1 MITAFIKRRAFL
13 AAMKKEGDVVD
24 MEINIAD
31 FGDGQWPFN
40 NEFGNMNQARVINGD
55 GVTTVTSYSYV
66 NNQPNINSC
75 PVISTPS
82 FPTVAPNVTFTV
94 ERNSDGNTKSSEPYS
109 TPLGDGYYKHTVTLS
124 TPLLLEA
131 GKQYCFIVRNQGST
145 GYFDYKKVGVR
156 SGTAIP
162 SFGVFFGAD
171 LSNYDTSENGTT
183 WSTWYETRYSYEMDN
198 PYYLELNGT
207 SV

>member
-1 MITAFIKRRAFL
+1 MITAFIKRRRAL
-13 AAMKKEGDVVD
+13 IISSQKKVVNT
-24 MEINIAD
+24 EIDISD
-31 FGDGQWPFN
+31 FGSSYPFS
-40 NEFGNMNQARVINGD
+40 EFGNMNQARVINGD
-55 GVTTVTSYSYV
+55 GVTTVSSYSYV

-75 PVISTPS
+75 PVISVSS
-82 FPTVAPNVTFTV
+82 FPTVDGSVTFTV
-94 ERNSDGNTKSSEPYS
+94 ERNSSGNTKNTEAYS
-109 TPLGDGYYKHTVTLS
+109 TPLGDGYYKHTVTLG
-124 TPLLLEA
+124 TPLLLET
-131 GKQYCFIVRNQGST
+131 GKQYCFMVRNQGST

-171 LSNYDTSENGTT
+171 LSNYDASANGTT
-183 WSTWYETRYSYEMDN
+183 WQTWYEARFSYEMEH

>member
-1 MITAFIKRRAFL
+1 MITAFIKRRRAFL
-13 AAMKKEGDVVD
+13 AAMKKEEDVVD
-24 MEINIAD
+24 MEINITD
-31 FGDGQWPFN
+31 FGETWPFS
-40 NEFGNMNQARVINGD
+40 EFGNLNQARVINGD

-66 NNQPNINSC
+66 NNQPNIGSC
-75 PVISTPS
+75 PVISVPV
-82 FPTVAPNVTFTV
+82 FPTVDGSVTFTV
-94 ERNSDGNTKSSEPYS
+94 ERNSNSNAKSSVAYS
-109 TPLGDGYYKHTVTLS
+109 TPLGDGYYKHTVTLG
-124 TPLLLEA
+124 TPLLLQS
-131 GKQYCFIVRNQGST
+131 GKQYCFMVRNQGST

-171 LSNYDTSENGTT
+171 LSNYNDSENGTT
-183 WSTWYETRYSYEMDN
+183 WSPWYEARFSYEMEH

>member
-1 MITAFIKRRAFL
+1 MITAFIKRRRAFL
-13 AAMKKEGDVVD
+13 AAMKKEDVVD
-24 MEINIAD
+24 QEINVMD
-31 FGDGQWPFN
+31 FGTSSPFS
-40 NEFGNMNQARVINGD
+40 EFGNMNQARVINGD
-55 GVTTVTSYSYV
+55 GVTTVSSYSYV

-75 PVISTPS
+75 PVISVPS
-82 FPTVAPNVTFTV
+82 FPTTDGNVTFTV
-94 ERNSDGNTKSSEPYS
+94 ERNSNANTKNTEAYS
-109 TPLGDGYYKHTVTLS
+109 TPLGDGYYKHTVTLG
-124 TPLLLEA
+124 TPLLLES
-131 GKQYCFIVRNQGST
+131 GKQYCFMVRNQGST

-171 LSNYDTSENGTT
+171 LSNYDSSENGTT
-183 WSTWYETRYSYEMDN
+183 WSTWYEARFSYEMEH

>member
-1 MITAFIKRRAFL
+1 MITAFIKRRRAFL
-13 AAMKKEGDVVD
+13 AAMKKDDVVD

-31 FGDGQWPFN
+31 FGETWPFS
-40 NEFGNMNQARVINGD
+40 EFGNFNQARVINGD
-55 GVTTVTSYSYV
+55 GVTTVSSYSYV

-82 FPTVAPNVTFTV
+82 FPTVDGSVTFTV
-94 ERNSDGNTKSSEPYS
+94 ERNSDGSTKSSEAYS

-171 LSNYDTSENGTT
+171 LSNYDASANGTT
-183 WSTWYETRYSYEMDN
+183 WSPWYEARFLYEMEH

>member
-1 MITAFIKRRAFL
+1 MITAFIKRRRAFL
-13 AAMKKEGDVVD
+13 AALKKEDVVD
-24 MEINIAD
+24 QEINVMD
-31 FGDGQWPFN
+31 FGTSSPFS
-40 NEFGNMNQARVINGD
+40 EFGNMNQARVINGD
-55 GVTTVTSYSYV
+55 GVTTVASYSYV

-82 FPTVAPNVTFTV
+82 FPTTDGLVTFIV
-94 ERNSDGNTKSSEPYS
+94 ERNSNANTKSSEPYS
-109 TPLGDGYYKHTVTLS
+109 TPLGDGYYKHTVTLG
-124 TPLLLEA
+124 TPLLLQS
-131 GKQYCFIVRNQGST
+131 GKQYCFMVRNQGST

-171 LSNYDTSENGTT
+171 LSNYDSSENGTS
-183 WSTWYETRYSYEMDN
+183 WQTWYESRFSYEMDN

>member
-1 MITAFIKRRAFL
+1 MITAFIKRRRAFL

-24 MEINIAD
+24 MEINITD
-31 FGDGQWPFN
+31 FGTSWPFS
-40 NEFGNMNQARVINGD
+40 EFGNLNQARVINGD
-55 GVTTVTSYSYV
+55 GVTTVSSYSYI

-82 FPTVAPNVTFTV
+82 FPTVSKNVTFTV
-94 ERNSDGNTKSSEPYS
+94 ERNSNANTKSSVAYS
-109 TPLGDGYYKHTVTLS
+109 TPLGAGYYKHTVTLG
-124 TPLLLEA
+124 TPLLLQS
-131 GKQYCFIVRNQGST
+131 GKQYCFMVRNQGST

-162 SFGVFFGAD
+162 SFGVYFGAD
-171 LSNYDTSENGTT
+171 LSNYDASASGTT
-183 WSTWYETRYSYEMDN
+183 WQTWYEARFSYEMEH

>member
-1 MITAFIKRRAFL
+1 MITAFIKRRRAFL
-13 AAMKKEGDVVD
+13 AAMKKEDVVD
-24 MEINIAD
+24 QEINVMD
-31 FGDGQWPFN
+31 FGTSSPFS
-40 NEFGNMNQARVINGD
+40 EFGNMNQARVLNGD

-66 NNQPNINSC
+66 NNQPHIGSC
-75 PVISTPS
+75 PVISVPN
-82 FPTVAPNVTFTV
+82 FPTVDGSVTFTV
-94 ERNSDGNTKSSEPYS
+94 ERNSNANTKSSEPYS
-109 TPLGDGYYKHTVTLS
+109 TPLGDGYYKHTVTLG
-124 TPLLLEA
+124 TPLLLQS
-131 GKQYCFIVRNQGST
+131 GKQYCFMVRNQGST

-171 LSNYDTSENGTT
+171 LSNYDSSENGTS
-183 WSTWYETRYSYEMDN
+183 WQTWYEARFSYEMDN

>member
-1 MITAFIKRRAFL
+1 MITAFIKRRRAFL
-13 AAMKKEGDVVD
+13 AAMKKEDVVD
-24 MEINIAD
+24 MEISIAD
-31 FGDGQWPFN
+31 FGDGSWPFS
-40 NEFGNMNQARVINGD
+40 EFGNMNQARVINGD
-55 GVTTVTSYSYV
+55 GVTTVSSYSYV
-66 NNQPNINSC
+66 NNQPNINYC

-82 FPTVAPNVTFTV
+82 FPTVNSSITYTL

-109 TPLGDGYYKHTVTLS
+109 TPLGTGYYKHTVTLS
-124 TPLLLEA
+124 TPLVLAA
-131 GKQYCFIVRNQGST
+131 GKQYCFIVRNQGNT

-156 SGTAIP
+156 SGTAVP

-171 LSNYDTSENGTT
+171 ISNYNASANGTT
-183 WSTWYETRYSYEMDN
+183 WSPWYEARFSYEMEH

>member
-1 MITAFIKRRAFL
+1 MITAFIKRRRAFL

-24 MEINIAD
+24 MEINITD
-31 FGDGQWPFN
+31 FGETWPFS
-40 NEFGNMNQARVINGD
+40 EFGNMNQARVINGD
-55 GVTTVTSYSYV
+55 GVTTVSSYSYV

-82 FPTVAPNVTFTV
+82 FPTVDGSVTFTV
-94 ERNSDGNTKSSEPYS
+94 ERNSNGNTKSSAPYS
-109 TPLGDGYYKHTVTLS
+109 TPLGDGCYKHTVTLS
-124 TPLLLEA
+124 TPLLLET
-131 GKQYCFIVRNQGST
+131 GKQYCFMVRNQGST

-162 SFGVFFGAD
+162 SFGVYFGAD
-171 LSNYDTSENGTT
+171 LSNYDASANGTT
-183 WSTWYETRYSYEMDN
+183 WSTWYEARFSYEMEH